1 MQLEAGSPVIP
12 AFCLKLLP
20 SEAAL
25 IDWVTAELPC
35 LHVPLEA
42 GLVCKVTPHGELEW
56 ASPCRVKVEGT
67 FESSV
72 QVRSLGSDGQG
83 KATSIHFSGN
93 PSKFLQ
99 GHNVFGSDDLVPL
112 VYDAYL
118 KVCRALGLTPTVMD
132 CQAVRQGAYGL
143 STIDIN
149 QSYELPTRA
158 DVLAWIRAAE
168 YKSKTRHG
176 RPQLKGG
183 TLYWGKSSQRWALK
197 VYSKG
202 EEIEAPKH
210 RLPLAL
216 QNTQIA
222 AWADNKLR
230 LELRLKRKEMMELGI
245 VQASQLTTE
254 RVKALFIDYVRKL
267 EMTEQIPLSSEQQM
281 NLPLRLQST
290 YVLWRDGQD
299 LRSLLSRP
307 TYYKHRKEL
316 LEYGIDIALRQDA
329 ASKINVIPLVR
340 VLEAVPVDVPYWAF
354 EQGLVHPSAR
364 RLA

>member
-1 MQLEAGSPVIP
+1 M
-12 AFCLKLLP
+12 
-20 SEAAL
+20 

-42 GLVCKVTPHGELEW
+42 GLVCKVTPEGELEW
-56 ASPCRVKVEGT
+56 ASPCRLSVKGT

-72 QVRSLGSDGQG
+72 QVRSVGADGQG
-83 KATSIHFSGN
+83 NATLLHFSGN

-99 GHNVFGSDDLVPL
+99 GHNVFGSDDLVSL
-112 VYDAYL
+112 VYDAYT
-118 KVCRALGLTPTVMD
+118 KVCRALQLIPSAVD
-132 CQAVRQGAYGL
+132 LQAVKQGTYRL

-149 QSYELPTRA
+149 QSYELPTRS

-216 QNTQIA
+216 QNTPIA

-230 LELRLKRKEMMELGI
+230 LELRLKRKEMTELGI
-245 VQASQLTTE
+245 ELASQLTIE
-254 RVKALFIDYVRKL
+254 RVRALFIDYVRKL
-267 EMTEQIPLSSEQQM
+267 EMNEQIPLSSEAQM
-281 NLPLRLQST
+281 NLPQRLQST

-307 TYYKHRKEL
+307 TYYKHRKAL
-316 LEYGIDIALRQDA
+316 LEHDIDIALRQD
-329 ASKINVIPLVR
+329 SDNKCNVIPLIR
-340 VLEAVPVDVPYWAF
+340 VLEAKPVEVPFWAF
-354 EQGLVHPSAR
+354 EQGLVHSSAR
-364 RLA
+364 YSS